1 MEIMR
6 VVRMG
11 TDIDTVNYDGQTVL
25 HIMSKCGFI
34 KVAALLAE
42 GVDVSIRDRWGRTAL
57 QVAVALLVHIQGTF
71 SNIQGTFGKHSG
83 NAHPADDN
91 AFLPSFFHPF
101 LPSFLRSLSNSFNSV
116 RFM

>member
-1 MEIMR
+1 MR
-6 VVRMG
+6 VVHMG

-25 HIMSKCGFI
+25 HIMSRCGFI
-34 KVAALLAE
+34 KVAALLEE

-71 SNIQGTFGKHSG
+71 SNIQGTFGEHSG
-83 NAHPADDN
+83 NVQLADDN